1 MIKFQSSVQLD
12 KYCRD
17 ILSKERKIP
26 VISISSGTCGQA
38 RGSLKLI
45 EAFKEAV
52 KGLKDEI
59 EIKITGCHG
68 FCEAEPN
75 VIIFPD
81 EIFYRNLKPEN
92 ARKIVNATLKGAIVH
107 EFVHKK
113 SGKEFAHLS
122 EIPFYK
128 KQTRIILGNNPL
140 IDPRNIEDYIAFGG
154 YKSLAKTLKMRPEKI
169 IDEIKLSGIRGRGG
183 AGFPTGRKWEIASSQ
198 KGDIKYIICNADEGD
213 PGAYMDRS
221 LIEGNPHLVIEGMV
235 IGAYAIG
242 AREGWI
248 YVRNEYSLAVKH
260 VTTAIK
266 KATELG
272 LLGDSILGSGFSFN
286 IKIVRGAGAF
296 VCGEETALIRSIESM
311 RGVPRQRPPFP
322 AQKGLFGKPTNINN
336 VETLANIPK
345 IIEKGADWFAGIGTE
360 TSKGTKIFSLVG
372 KVKNTGL
379 VEVPMG
385 ITLNEIVYGIGDSS
399 PDGKTI
405 KAIQTGGPSGGCIP
419 RKLFDLPVDYES
431 LAQAGSIMGSG
442 GMIVMDEDTCMVDI
456 ARYFT
461 NFLQDESCGKC
472 VPCREGTQ
480 HMFEILDD
488 ITKGKANGESIEILE
503 ELGNVMKDASLCGLG
518 QTASNPVLSTISYFK
533 DEYIAHIKDKKC
545 PAGVCK
551 EFITFFIAPEKCT
564 GCGLC
569 LKNCPQDAI
578 AGELKKSHSIV
589 QDKCIKCG
597 ICMDVC
603 KFNAVL
609 KQAKRFNA

>member
-1 MIKFQSSVQLD
+1 MVKLQSGAQLD

-17 ILSKERKIP
+17 ISKKARKIP
-26 VISISSGTCGQA
+26 VVAVSSGTCGQA

-45 EAFKEAV
+45 EAFREAV
-52 KGLKDEI
+52 KGFEDKI
-59 EIKITGCHG
+59 EIIVTGCHG

-81 EIFYRNLKPEN
+81 EIFYENLKPEN
-92 ARKIVNATLKGAIVH
+92 AKEIVEATLEGAIVH
-107 EFVHKK
+107 EFVHKEG
-113 SGKEFAHLS
+113 SKEFVHLN

-128 KQTRIILGNNPL
+128 KQMRVLLDNNPL
-140 IDPRNIEDYIAFGG
+140 IDPKDVESYIALGG
-154 YKSLAKTLKMRPEKI
+154 YKALAKALKMQPEKV

-183 AGFPTGRKWEIASSQ
+183 AGFPTGKKWEIASSQ

-221 LIEGNPHLVIEGMV
+221 LLEGNPHLVIEGMV
-235 IGAYAIG
+235 IGAHAIG

-248 YVRNEYSLAVKH
+248 YVRNEYPLAVEH
-260 VTTAIK
+260 VTTAIE

-272 LLGDSILGSGFSFN
+272 LLGDNILGSEFSFN

-322 AQKGLFGKPTNINN
+322 THRGLFGRPTNINN
-336 VETLANIPK
+336 VETWANISK
-345 IIEKGADWFAGIGTE
+345 IIEKGADWFANIGTE

-372 KVKNTGL
+372 KVRNTGL

-385 ITLNEIVYGIGDSS
+385 ITLKEIVYDIGGGS
-399 PDGKTI
+399 PAGRKI

-419 RKLFDLPVDYES
+419 CELFDLPVDYES
-431 LAQAGSIMGSG
+431 LAEAGSIMGSG

-480 HMFEILDD
+480 QMFGMLND
-488 ITKGKANGESIEILE
+488 ITEGKGSDESIAILE
-503 ELGNVMKDASLCGLG
+503 ELGNVIKDTSLCGLG
-518 QTASNPVLSTISYFK
+518 QTASNPVLSTINYFK
-533 DEYIAHIKDKKC
+533 DEYITHIREKKC

-551 EFITFFIAPEKCT
+551 EFIAFFIDPEKCT

-578 AGELKKSHSIV
+578 VGELKKSHSIV
-589 QDKCIKCG
+589 QNKCIKCG

-603 KFNAVL
+603 KLNAVL
-609 KQAKRFNA
+609 KQTGKINA